1 MYNLRVDEDYII
13 RENDE
18 YTFKGGRSML
28 TAKQAAEKW
37 GITVRRVQDYCKNG
51 RIAGAERFG
60 ASWMIPENAVQPT
73 DLRKKIL
80 VEATV
85 QPLIKKTPFL
95 YMTDLYTLSGTAEMC
110 ADNLKNHPE
119 ARLLFESEIAYSRGE
134 INKVYKNAN
143 IILNTHSGFYA
154 ILSGGMLLG
163 RCAMWRG
170 DITLWEKARKHICEA
185 PITNEND
192 IDIINLSLA
201 ALDSSVYD
209 ISNFPEWFKTG
220 NFENIHP
227 DSLPAAKVFYIN
239 YLYVAGLAIAT
250 KQFELSGVEG
260 LTLLKLLPNTIEP
273 MISDAMATKTVVC
286 EIYLRMMCA
295 VAYHNI
301 GEDDRATYHIDKAIK
316 LALPDRLFGILVEH
330 RKYLDNLLDE
340 RFLAIAPEFS
350 EDFKALYKSFS
361 AGWSALSGTIRNKK
375 ISTNLTFRERE
386 VAKLAAFGMSNTEIA
401 ASLHISLAAVKQ
413 TIRMVFQKSGVNSR
427 DELITIL

>member
-1 MYNLRVDEDYII
+1 
-13 RENDE
+13 
-18 YTFKGGRSML
+18 
-28 TAKQAAEKW
+28 
-37 GITVRRVQDYCKNG
+37 
-51 RIAGAERFG
+51 
-60 ASWMIPENAVQPT
+60 
-73 DLRKKIL
+73 
-80 VEATV
+80 
-85 QPLIKKTPFL
+85 
-95 YMTDLYTLSGTAEMC
+95 MC